1 MDMCRILEPKPQREK
16 VVAPQL
22 FAQGTIKEHFF
33 LASTAKIRRVKALYR
48 I

>member
-1 MDMCRILEPKPQREK
+1 MDMCRILEPKPQKK

-22 FAQGTIKEHFF
+22 FAQETIKEHFF